1 MIKLAVVALWAGAA
15 VLTMPASALAD
26 PSLRASPNQG
36 EVGDDVALK
45 GRGWFVGGGCA
56 NRVVLYFKQGDRSL
70 KLGSAVH
77 GDGAFVFNTHYQQA
91 KPGPARFVARQACD
105 DRVYRRSADVTVG
118 RGGGGDGDGDET
130 VAYRGQ
136 TEHGGR
142 VSFIV
147 VDGNEVRRFRFMNRC
162 SADRRLGSRVPGGM
176 PIGDISFSRRGRE
189 FTIFGRF
196 RSGGLVNGSARQQ
209 TGGCDSGKMAWSAR
223 RVG

>member
-1 MIKLAVVALWAGAA
+1 MNVAAGCLAAAALALVAPAAA
-15 VLTMPASALAD
+15 VAD
-26 PSLRASPNQG
+26 PSLRASPDSG

-56 NRVVLYFKQGDRSL
+56 SRVVLYFKQGDRSMR
-70 KLGSAVH
+70 LGRAVH
-77 GDGAFVFNTHYQQA
+77 GDGAFTFHTHYQQA
-91 KPGPARFVARQACD
+91 RSGPARFVARQTCD
-105 DRVYRRSADVTVG
+105 DRVYRRSAEVTVG
-118 RGGGGDGDGDET
+118 RRADGDDT

-142 VSFIV
+142 VTFVV
-147 VDGNEVRRFRFMNRC
+147 VDGNEVRRFRFLNRC
-162 SADRRLGSRVPGGM
+162 SVDRRLGSRVPGGM

-196 RSGGLVNGSARQQ
+196 RSGGLVNGSTRQQ
-209 TGGCDSGKMAWSAR
+209 TDGCDSGRMTWSAR

>member
-1 MIKLAVVALWAGAA
+1 MNVAAGCVVAAA
-15 VLTMPASALAD
+15 LALAAPAVAAAD
-26 PSLRASPNQG
+26 PSLRASPSRG
-36 EVGDDVALK
+36 EVGDDVALH

-56 NRVVLYFKQGDRSL
+56 SRVVLYFKQGDRSM
-70 KLGSAVH
+70 KLGRALH
-77 GDGAFVFNTHYQQA
+77 GDGAFTFDTHYQQA
-91 KPGPARFVARQACD
+91 QPGPARFVARQTCD

-118 RGGGGDGDGDET
+118 RGGDGDET

-142 VSFIV
+142 VAFVV
-147 VDGNEVRRFRFMNRC
+147 VDGNEVRRFRFLNRC
-162 SADRRLGSRVPGGM
+162 STDRRRGSRVPGSM

-196 RSGGLVNGSARQQ
+196 RTGGLVNGSARQR
-209 TGGCDSGKMAWSAR
+209 TGTCDSGRMTWSAH